1 MIAALRQAFN
11 AQWSEERYADFARQL
26 RERVGVPI
34 EFPVSETPC
43 FLPRELLDDLARAGI
58 ELTEQALTGEARAA
72 AERVIPEHFRGP
84 HQGDVPVFVQVDFG
98 LVRSA
103 SGGLEPKL
111 VELQAFASLYGF
123 QLALADAY
131 NAAFD
136 VGALSAA
143 PLQTHLDNLSRDE
156 YLALA
161 RRAIVGDHDPAE
173 VVLMEIAPERQ
184 KTRPDFAMTEK
195 LWGVRAIDTNEVIV
209 EGRRLLYRRD
219 GKLTRIHRV
228 YNRVIPDE
236 LDQKQIAL
244 PFDYRDDLAVEWAGH
259 PAWFFRVSKFSI
271 PWLKHASVPQTWFLS
286 EVSELPL
293 PRERLLLK
301 PLFSFAGGG
310 IVFGP
315 TDEQLRGIPASQR
328 DQYIL
333 QERLAF
339 EPVIETPHG
348 PTQVEIRMMYLW
360 TDRLRPV
367 LPLLRMGRG
376 KMMGVDHNK
385 GLRWVG
391 ASAAFIA

>member
-1 MIAALRQAFN
+1 MIPSLRRAFN
-11 AQWSEERYADFARQL
+11 SNWTEERYAEFRRLLGESA
-26 RERVGVPI
+26 GVPI

-43 FLPRELLDDLARAGI
+43 FLPRRLMDELAAAGV
-58 ELTEQALTGEARAA
+58 ELTQQAISGDAAAA
-72 AERVIPEHFRGP
+72 AERVIPDRFRGP
-84 HQGDVPVFVQVDFG
+84 HQGDVPRFVQVDFG

-103 SGGLEPKL
+103 SGAIEPRL
-111 VELQAFASLYGF
+111 VELQAFPSLYAF

-131 NAAFD
+131 ATAFAVPEAD
-136 VGALSAA
+136 GP
-143 PLQTHLDNLSRDE
+143 PLQTHLDNLTRPGYLEIARD
-156 YLALA
+156 
-161 RRAIVGDHDPAE
+161 AIVGDHDPAQ
-173 VVLMEIAPERQ
+173 VVLMEIAPEKQ
-184 KTRPDFAMTEK
+184 KTRPDFELTEK
-195 LWGVRAIDTNEVIV
+195 YWGVRAIDTGDVFA
-209 EGRRLLYRRD
+209 EGRRLMYRRD
-219 GKLTRIHRV
+219 GQPTPIQRV

-236 LDQKQIAL
+236 LEQKQIQL
-244 PFDYRDDLAVEWAGH
+244 PFDYRDDLDVEWAGH

-271 PWLKHASVPQTWFLS
+271 PWLRHPSVPRTWFLS
-286 EVSELPL
+286 DVDTLPL
-293 PRERLLLK
+293 PREQLLLK

-310 IVFGP
+310 IVFSP
-315 TDEQLRGIPASQR
+315 TDEQLRAIPSGER

-333 QERLAF
+333 QERLSF

-348 PTQVEIRMMYLW
+348 PTQVEIRMMYIW